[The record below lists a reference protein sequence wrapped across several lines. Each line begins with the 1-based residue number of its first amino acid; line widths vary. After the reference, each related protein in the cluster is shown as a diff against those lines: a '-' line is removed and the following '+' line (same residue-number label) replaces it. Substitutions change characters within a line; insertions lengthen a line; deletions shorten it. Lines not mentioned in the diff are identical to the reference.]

1 MSSSSPTPHS
11 NEHPF
16 AGFDRSVEH
25 LLGADMRL
33 LYGLAMPVLMLVG
46 LVIVLALSPATWLVI
61 LIVVMEVAAL
71 ALVVYG
77 LFGMLNET
85 DADEPSGD
93 DLIR

>member
-1 MSSSSPTPHS
+1 
-11 NEHPF
+11 
-16 AGFDRSVEH
+16 
-25 LLGADMRL
+25 MRL
-33 LYGLAMPVLMLVG
+33 LYGMAIPVLMVVG
-46 LVIVLALSPATWLVI
+46 LIIVLALSPATWLVVA
-61 LIVVMEVAAL
+61 IVVLEVAAL